1 MILNPCNIFI
11 WLQPSA
17 KADHVKVTLYYEA
30 LCGGCHDWILN
41 EMFPT
46 YQKIGKYMEVD
57 FVPYGNAHVYIYSTN
72 LIIPRLFSWN
82 DLWSVSMYLDHW
94 HFNYSNIKTAIVGK
108 LHANTDPKNV
118 KEISNSHACFI
129 TLMASKILMLK
140 QYIVLRAL
148 VISLMMRM

>member
-1 MILNPCNIFI
+1 MGVQIEAASAKNYKKFETKMRSYVIFLIVILSMWQESFSK
-11 WLQPSA
+11 PSA

-82 DLWSVSMYLDHW
+82 DLWRICI
-94 HFNYSNIKTAIVGK
+94 F
-108 LHANTDPKNV
+108 
-118 KEISNSHACFI
+118 
-129 TLMASKILMLK
+129 
-140 QYIVLRAL
+140 R
-148 VISLMMRM
+148 SL